1 MAKKKTDNPRTA
13 EKMNMAAK
21 DKRELYGQR
30 IRIFPKAVEALDPE
44 SNVGIVAR
52 DMLLKYSMGFYR
64 YAPMLDVCKGY
75 GLRSNV
81 MSDLRLDHGVFEFV
95 DKKWAAEWFA
105 KRPGP
110 KGKKA

>member
-1 MAKKKTDNPRTA
+1 
-13 EKMNMAAK
+13 MAAK
-21 DKRELYGQR
+21 DKRELYRQR
-30 IRIFPKAVEALDPE
+30 IRVLQSAVEKLDPE

-52 DMLLKYSMGFYR
+52 DMLLSYRFGYSR
-64 YAPMLDVCKGY
+64 YAKALEICKSY

-110 KGKKA
+110 KGKKKAA